1 MEQNSQIKFNDE
13 EMAKHAKCFNQLCAK
28 NNIGSFWWD
37 TNFLIKRE
45 EKQTFPKVINAI
57 MECYSNKKMIMN
69 DSSHFEC
76 AKAAVNNMKAGWNLG
91 NTLDA
96 NKSSCVF
103 NEEKN
108 LWEET
113 INLTGLETET
123 CWFMPHTTPQM
134 IHYVKELGFNAVRLP
149 VTWVGHLDE
158 NNVVDSKWMA
168 RVKEIADYVLKED
181 MYCIINVHHD
191 AGGRGWVRAC
201 ESSFNQYSNRL
212 RAIYTQ
218 LANTFADYGEK
229 LLLSGINEIL
239 DEKSSWADPTPQ
251 ASFWCDKWNQLF
263 VDAVRG
269 TGGKNKERNL
279 VVMGPAGK
287 SSKIAM
293 EQFNMP
299 SDIVEN
305 HLIFEFHNYDPQSF
319 CWPQNKDCSNI
330 GETPYWDEE
339 KNPKILESVFENL
352 MSFANKLNA
361 PIICGEYAS
370 WPKKI

>member
-1 MEQNSQIKFNDE
+1 
-13 EMAKHAKCFNQLCAK
+13 
-28 NNIGSFWWD
+28 
-37 TNFLIKRE
+37 
-45 EKQTFPKVINAI
+45 
-57 MECYSNKKMIMN
+57 
-69 DSSHFEC
+69 
-76 AKAAVNNMKAGWNLG
+76 
-91 NTLDA
+91 
-96 NKSSCVF
+96 
-103 NEEKN
+103 
-108 LWEET
+108 
-113 INLTGLETET
+113 
-123 CWFMPHTTPQM
+123 
-134 IHYVKELGFNAVRLP
+134 
-149 VTWVGHLDE
+149 
-158 NNVVDSKWMA
+158 
-168 RVKEIADYVLKED
+168 

-319 CWPQNKDCSNI
+319 CWPQNKDGSNI
-330 GETPYWDEE
+330 GETPYWDDE
-339 KNPKILESVFENL
+339 KNPKILEAVFENL

>member
-1 MEQNSQIKFNDE
+1 MNQNSQIKFNDE
-13 EMAKHAKCFNQLCAK
+13 EMAKYAKCFNQLCAK
-28 NNIGSFWWD
+28 NNIVSFWWD
-37 TNFLIKRE
+37 TNFLVNRE

-57 MECYSNKKMIMN
+57 MECYSDKEIIKNN
-69 DSSHFEC
+69 TTNFES
-76 AKAAVNNMKAGWNLG
+76 AKFAVNNMKAGWNLG

-96 NKSSCVF
+96 NKAFCEF
-103 NEEKN
+103 NVEKN

-123 CWFMPHTTPQM
+123 CWFMPHTTQEM
-134 IHYVKELGFNAVRLP
+134 IQYVKELGFNAVRLP
-149 VTWVGHLDE
+149 VTWTGHLDE
-158 NNVVDSKWMA
+158 NDVVDSKWMA

-201 ESSFNQYSNRL
+201 ESSYNQYSNRL

-218 LANTFADYGEK
+218 LANTFADYDEK

-239 DEKSSWADPTPQ
+239 DENSSWADPTPQ

-263 VDAVRG
+263 VDTVRA

-319 CWPQNKDCSNI
+319 CWPQNQDGSNK
-330 GETPYWDEE
+330 GETPYWDDE
-339 KNPKILESVFENL
+339 KNPKILEEVFENL
-352 MSFANKLNA
+352 MTFADKLNA

>member
-1 MEQNSQIKFNDE
+1 MNQNSQIKFNDE

-28 NNIGSFWWD
+28 NNIVSFWWD
-37 TNFLIKRE
+37 TNFLVNRE

-57 MECYSNKKMIMN
+57 MECYSDKEIIKNN
-69 DSSHFEC
+69 STNFES
-76 AKAAVNNMKAGWNLG
+76 AKFAVNNMKAGWNLG

-96 NKSSCVF
+96 NKAFCEF
-103 NEEKN
+103 NVEKN

-123 CWFMPHTTPQM
+123 CWFMPHTTQEM
-134 IHYVKELGFNAVRLP
+134 IQYVKELGFNAVRLP
-149 VTWVGHLDE
+149 VTWTGHLDE
-158 NNVVDSKWMA
+158 NDVVDSKWMA

-201 ESSFNQYSNRL
+201 ESSYNQYSNRL

-218 LANTFADYGEK
+218 LANTFADYDEK

-239 DEKSSWADPTPQ
+239 DENSSWADPTPQ

-263 VDAVRG
+263 VDAVRA

-305 HLIFEFHNYDPQSF
+305 HLVFEFHNYDPQSF
-319 CWPQNKDCSNI
+319 CWPQNQDGSNK
-330 GETPYWDEE
+330 GETPYWDDE
-339 KNPKILESVFENL
+339 KNPKILEEVFENL
-352 MSFANKLNA
+352 MSFADKLNA

>member
-1 MEQNSQIKFNDE
+1 MEQNSKMKFNDE

-28 NNIGSFWWD
+28 NNIASFWWD

-57 MECYSNKKMIMN
+57 MECYSNKKMIKN

-76 AKAAVNNMKAGWNLG
+76 ANAAVNNMKAGWNLG

-96 NKSSCVF
+96 NKSCCVF

-123 CWFMPHTTPQM
+123 CWFMPYTTPQM

-263 VDAVRG
+263 VDAVRA

-319 CWPQNKDCSNI
+319 CWPQNKDGSNI

-339 KNPKILESVFENL
+339 KNPKILEAVFENL

>member
-1 MEQNSQIKFNDE
+1 MNQNSQIKFNDE

-28 NNIGSFWWD
+28 NNIVSFWWD
-37 TNFLIKRE
+37 TNFLVNRE

-57 MECYSNKKMIMN
+57 MECYSDKEIIKNN
-69 DSSHFEC
+69 TTNFES
-76 AKAAVNNMKAGWNLG
+76 AKFAVNNMKAGWNLG

-96 NKSSCVF
+96 NKAFCEF
-103 NEEKN
+103 NVEKN

-113 INLTGLETET
+113 IKLSGLETET
-123 CWFMPHTTPQM
+123 CWFMPHTTQEM
-134 IHYVKELGFNAVRLP
+134 IQYVKELGFNAVRLP
-149 VTWVGHLDE
+149 VTWTGHLDE
-158 NNVVDSKWMA
+158 NDVVDSKWMA

-201 ESSFNQYSNRL
+201 ESSYNQYSNRL

-218 LANTFADYGEK
+218 LANTFADYDEK

-239 DEKSSWADPTPQ
+239 DENSSWADPTPQ

-263 VDAVRG
+263 VDAVRA

-319 CWPQNKDCSNI
+319 CWPQNQDGSNK
-330 GETPYWDEE
+330 GETPYWDDE
-339 KNPKILESVFENL
+339 KNPKILEEVFENL
-352 MSFANKLNA
+352 MTFADKLNV